1 MSSIDMDFSLIKK
14 VYFLGIGGIGMSAIA
29 RYFNHA
35 GIPVY
40 GYDKTST
47 VLTKQLEAEGV
58 QIHYS
63 DDVNYVQSLNLSPND
78 TLVVLTPAIPKDHGE
93 WAWLK
98 ENGYTILK
106 RSQVLGV
113 LSSSFK
119 TAGVAG
125 TH

>member
-98 ENGYTILK
+98 E
-106 RSQVLGV
+106 
-113 LSSSFK
+113 F
-119 TAGVAG
+119 
-125 TH
+125 